1 MMTIKSSTMPETGLN
16 IETLFLVPRAKL
28 IFIFLNMILSG
39 AGVTLSEIWCCASG
53 DMIWQLVVPYI
64 FLLEARI
71 NQSGAKVVAE
81 RSEAQRLPCNL
92 FFLPLIPDPSPARGE
107 GSKYAVRLRFANRT
121 YLADG
126 IAVN

>member
-81 RSEAQRLPCNL
+81 RSSTFTVKSLLPYPHPRPFSRKGRREQIRC
-92 FFLPLIPDPSPARGE
+92 PIT
-107 GSKYAVRLRFANRT
+107 LR
-121 YLADG
+121 
-126 IAVN
+126 

>member
-1 MMTIKSSTMPETGLN
+1 MTIKSSITPETGLN

-39 AGVTLSEIWCCASG
+39 VGLTLPAIWYCTSG
-53 DMIWQLVVPYI
+53 DMNWRLVALYI
-64 FLLEARI
+64 FLLETRI

-81 RSEAQRLPCNL
+81 RSPVFTVKSILPSPHPN
-92 FFLPLIPDPSPARGE
+92 PSPARGE